1 MENCKFTSELNR
13 LRKSSSD
20 SIDNVEKFD
29 DFKKYMHVV
38 RTAEEDLKEILRKVN
53 ASGKKT
59 FILLCGSAGDGKSH
73 LLSFLK
79 NSDEE
84 HLLDDYIIYNDAT
97 ESNSPTKTAIDTLNE
112 LLASYKDA
120 NLEIS
125 GKNIILAINLG
136 VLSNFIESEY
146 GEEFITLKNYVE
158 DSNILTSQVNE
169 NEYNPESHFQH
180 VSFSDYHMYSLAEDG
195 IHAEYIEN
203 ILQKIFAQNDENPFY
218 KKYVEACSQCTLSK
232 KCPVKMN
239 YEFMSN
245 NQHQKYVAELLVK
258 TTIKDKFILTTREI
272 LNFIYDIIVSRNF
285 SQTKFHQFIIDDTR
299 YLKEFINQITP
310 ALLFDS
316 VDVTSLMNM
325 LSKYD
330 PLLQRSEEADELA
343 ISYYISS
350 NVEDEVK
357 DAFSDSSY
365 NVIVENTMLEKINKD
380 KTLKTMV
387 YSLIVRLKAMVATST
402 TEKIYMNYIR
412 DLYFY
417 NAGKKN
423 KLSRLYGMIEDA
435 IKQWCCFSEDG
446 KFCLD
451 NKYSGFALYE
461 DVNMNPYLEN
471 LPSPENIEELQRFV
485 PAIVA
490 SFLTDSGE
498 IMNLDIDY
506 FLYEILYRLGKGYI
520 QTADDRNNHADF
532 ISFVSKMLQTGKM
545 RENVTILSEKGIK
558 AVVSKTAFGFK
569 FKVVK

>member
-29 DFKKYMHVV
+29 DFKRYMHVV

-53 ASGKKT
+53 ESGKKT
-59 FILLCGSAGDGKSH
+59 FVLLCGSAGDGKSH

-84 HLLDDYIIYNDAT
+84 HLLDDYKIYNDAT
-97 ESNSPTKTAIDTLNE
+97 ESNAPTKTAIDTLNE
-112 LLASYKDA
+112 LLTPYKDV

-146 GEEFITLKNYVE
+146 GEEFKTLKNYVE
-158 DSNILTSQVNE
+158 DNNILTSQVND
-169 NEYNPESHFQH
+169 NEYDPESHFQH
-180 VSFSDYHMYSLAEDG
+180 VSFSDYHMYSLAKDG
-195 IHAEYIEN
+195 VHAEYIEN
-203 ILQKIFAQNDENPFY
+203 ILQKVFAKNGENPFY
-218 KKYVEACSQCTLSK
+218 KKYEEACFQCTLSK

-245 NQHQKYVAELLVK
+245 VQHQKYIARLLVK

-285 SQTKFHQFIIDDTR
+285 GQTKFHQFITDDSR
-299 YLKEFINQITP
+299 YLKEFIKQITP

-316 VDVTSLMNM
+316 IDVTNLMNM

-330 PLLQRSEEADELA
+330 PLLQRSEEADEMA

-350 NVEDEVK
+350 NVANEVK
-357 DAFSDSSY
+357 TVFSDSSY
-365 NVIVENTMLEKINKD
+365 NVIVADEMLEKINTD
-380 KTLKTMV
+380 KILKTTI
-387 YSLIVRLKAMVATST
+387 YSLLVRLKAMENP
-402 TEKIYMNYIR
+402 TETEIIYMDYIR

-423 KLSRLYGMIEDA
+423 KLSHLYGMIEDA
-435 IKQWCCFSEDG
+435 IKQWCSSDEDG

-451 NKYSGFALYE
+451 NKHSGFALYE
-461 DVNMNPYLEN
+461 DVSMNPYLEK
-471 LPSPENIEELQRFV
+471 LPNVENVEELQRFV
-485 PAIVA
+485 PTIVA

-498 IMNLDIDY
+498 IVNLDIDY
-506 FLYEILYRLGKGYI
+506 FLYELLYKLGKGYI
-520 QTADDRNNHADF
+520 QTVDDRNNHADF
-532 ISFVSKMLQTGKM
+532 ISFVSRMLQTGKM
-545 RENVTILSEKGIK
+545 AENVTILSEKGIK
-558 AVVSKTAFGFK
+558 AVISKTAFGFR